1 MILPNDILIRDTS
14 DGPTVWVSQ
23 RLVVECCGVS
33 EEYIRK
39 IRVLYKHSLPAS
51 WQKVSEQDEFFLGYK
66 AGKSWRWGR
75 RGGQYYYDIDTI
87 PNRRPTFFRDR
98 LPSKEELLDEVDSNR
113 LRGSRERQMRLESA
127 LSDRAKGYRNEED
140 ARWLQS
146 ASDVP
151 INLTTCRDYAKA
163 LGWCRFIDDV
173 RRREAYDEVG
183 CVGMQ
188 DFMTRCAEAISRQHI
203 ANLRVTTGESLRQ
216 KLRGFP
222 AEEENQRRWII
233 SGKFGN
239 DNRKIVGKYR
249 IVDRLTGEIMEFD
262 IHQAVMFSCYMNVG
276 DPRKEYKD
284 TLYNEVYVPTME
296 AFGERPVAL
305 RTFNAHLGNFAARL
319 KTDLHRHGESYYK
332 KHLQTYIPSE
342 RQACSHSLF
351 CGDGSGLIA
360 YRYWKKT
367 RDANGKEKKELRIM
381 NTYAVLVSDVS
392 SGCIVGYAFAPEGT
406 HEETPSMVQQA
417 VRMAVQ
423 NGECQ
428 TMFEFVSDGYGAFT
442 MASQKQFLRSVFN
455 VVRNIEPSNSQANP
469 AEAQFR
475 LFKNATLR
483 RFSSFI
489 RSSHNAGSI
498 ESRANLDGMVKGDY
512 PLYDEAVSQT
522 IAAIT
527 AWNNT
532 PRGNGLTPAEMFR
545 DNKHPQCK
553 PMDAIQLRNIFGHH
567 TKVEVTRMRG
577 FVEVSHAGER
587 HLFTIPDYHDSGIRK
602 IAKTT
607 GNGYD
612 AEVQVVWDATGADL
626 YSLDGK
632 FILSCLPTLK
642 ANQSYIE
649 RTDAQREAQLYLG
662 GRKDDQMESARKFA
676 EDVSR
681 TLDVATMTND
691 YDVPIT
697 EDYETSVRFGGGK
710 ESTNEAFENELN
722 DLIPS
727 KSKNNNKNGS
737 GDKAPAADIS
747 RAVYDRYV
755 YGA

>member
-1 MILPNDILIRDTS
+1 MILPNDILLRDTT

-33 EEYIRK
+33 KEYIWK
-39 IRVLYKHSLPAS
+39 IRAIYKQSLPAS

-75 RGGQYYYDIDTI
+75 RGGQYYYDLETI
-87 PNRRPTFFRDR
+87 PNRKPTFFRDR
-98 LPSKEELLDEVDSNR
+98 LPSKEELLAHLDNNR
-113 LRGSRERQMRLESA
+113 LRNSRERQLRLEAA
-127 LSDRAKGYRNEED
+127 LSQRAKEYRNEED

-151 INLTTCRDYAKA
+151 INLATCRDYAKA

-183 CVGMQ
+183 CIGMQ
-188 DFMTRCAEAISRQHI
+188 DFMTRCAEAISRQRI

-216 KLRGFP
+216 KMREFP
-222 AEEENQRRWII
+222 AEEDDQRRWII

-239 DNRKIVGKYR
+239 DNRKIVGKCR
-249 IVDRLTGEIMEFD
+249 VVDRLTGEIMEFD
-262 IHQAVMFSCYMNVG
+262 LHQAVMFSCYMNVG

-305 RTFNAHLGNFAARL
+305 RTFNAHLGNFADRL
-319 KTDLHRHGESYYK
+319 KTDLHRHGAEYYK

-342 RQACSHSLF
+342 RQAYSHSLF
-351 CGDGSGLIA
+351 CGDGSGLVA

-367 RDANGKEKKELRIM
+367 RDANGKEKRELRIM
-381 NTYAVLVSDVS
+381 NTYAVFVSDVS

-406 HEETPSMVQQA
+406 HAETPYMVQQA

-423 NGECQ
+423 NGGCQ
-428 TMFEFVSDGYGAFT
+428 TMFEFVSDNFGAFT
-442 MASQKQFLRSVFN
+442 TADQKQFLRSVFN
-455 VVRNIEPSNSQANP
+455 IVRTIEPGNSQGNP
-469 AEAQFR
+469 AEVQFR
-475 LFKNATLR
+475 LFKNAALR
-483 RFSSFI
+483 GLKSFM

-498 ESRANLDGMVKGDY
+498 ESRANLEEVVKEDY

-522 IAAIT
+522 VAAIT

-532 PRGNGLTPAEMFR
+532 PRGNGLTPEQMFR

-553 PMDAIQLRNIFGHH
+553 PMDAIQLRNIFGYH
-567 TKVEVTRMRG
+567 TKVEVSRMRG
-577 FVEVSHAGER
+577 FVEVSHRGEK

-602 IAKTT
+602 ISKAT

-612 AEVQVVWDATGADL
+612 AEVRVVWNTTGADL

-632 FILSCLPTLK
+632 YILSCQPTVK

-649 RTDAQREAQLYLG
+649 RTEVQRDARLYLG
-662 GRKDDQMESARKFA
+662 GRKDDQMEAARRFA
-676 EDVSR
+676 VEVSR
-681 TLDVATMTND
+681 TLDAATMTND
-691 YDVPIT
+691 YDVPMA
-697 EDYETSVRFGGGK
+697 EDYETSVHFGGGK
-710 ESTNEAFENELN
+710 ESTNEAFEDELN
-722 DLIPS
+722 RLIPGTR
-727 KSKNNNKNGS
+727 NKNKENS
-737 GDKAPAADIS
+737 ADID
-747 RAVYDRYV
+747 RAVYERYV
-755 YGA
+755 YGG